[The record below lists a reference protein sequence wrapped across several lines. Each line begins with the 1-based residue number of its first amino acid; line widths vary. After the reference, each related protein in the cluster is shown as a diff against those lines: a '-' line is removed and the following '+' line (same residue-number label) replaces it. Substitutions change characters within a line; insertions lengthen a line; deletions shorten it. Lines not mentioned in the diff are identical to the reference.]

1 MEEGQR
7 QRRRRLASTTRQWL
21 SRQQQQQSV
30 LIDGVEGEGLRWR
43 RRQRRR
49 RRERPEGCV
58 QYGVGG
64 WEACRGLGGGGAG
77 KRALLQADDKSGA
90 SSCLRY
96 NTHAPVRIMYAMI
109 A

>member
-1 MEEGQR
+1 
-7 QRRRRLASTTRQWL
+7 
-21 SRQQQQQSV
+21 
-30 LIDGVEGEGLRWR
+30 
-43 RRQRRR
+43 
-49 RRERPEGCV
+49 V